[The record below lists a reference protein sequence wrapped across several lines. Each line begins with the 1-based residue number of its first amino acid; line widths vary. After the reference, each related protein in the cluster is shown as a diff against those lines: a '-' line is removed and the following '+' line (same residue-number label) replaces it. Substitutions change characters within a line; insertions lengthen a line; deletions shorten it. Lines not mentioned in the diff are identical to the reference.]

1 MHSLINKL
9 VVGAATLAIASAPL
23 VASAQDWHHDG
34 GPREHVVVHERIVNR
49 NVHYGYGRPVYHRWH
64 EGYYGVAPA
73 GFHGYY
79 HNGAWYHHRRQQA
92 GIFIYF

>member
-1 MHSLINKL
+1 MKPLINKL
-9 VVGAATLAIASAPL
+9 LVGFATLAIASTPL
-23 VASAQDWHHDG
+23 VASAQDWHHNDRG
-34 GPREHVVVHERIVNR
+34 YEHNQRD
-49 NVHYGYGRPVYHRWH
+49 VHYRGDVHRTYHRAYN

-79 HNGAWYHHRRQQA
+79 HNGGWYHHRRQQA